1 MSFKYESCI
10 EKKEAN
16 VLKDISV
23 NQLLEFR
30 PGCRRLDVEKRL
42 KTYLKYLVYV
52 VVHHV
57 ATRNYGYGSFNK

>member
-1 MSFKYESCI
+1 MNVVVCFYKNGRMSFKYESCI
-10 EKKEAN
+10 EKKEAS

-42 KTYLKYLVYV
+42 KTNYL
-52 VVHHV
+52 
-57 ATRNYGYGSFNK
+57 AI